1 MSRIRPLLPSALLGA
16 SLLGAAS
23 LVYGCSSPLPPSRWG
38 VGGAA
43 LSLPWARW
51 DAGDS
56 SIELRP
62 DGQVWIDDDVAF
74 VIDGAGRVYD
84 PDLAPLAML
93 EPDGRLVGTDDRDL
107 GVVGSMHASPPG
119 RREAWFSL
127 LPDGT
132 VLRYDEEG
140 DRYAGGLWQGCQ
152 VSPSAAQACVLVTH
166 LVTIEA
172 EARRRRSGSGF
183 GFGIGVMIIR

>member
-1 MSRIRPLLPSALLGA
+1 MSRLRAPVLLAAALV
-16 SLLGAAS
+16 GAAQ
-23 LVYGCSSPLPPSRWG
+23 LALGCSGALPPTGWS
-38 VGGAA
+38 VGGAPLA
-43 LSLPWARW
+43 LPWARW
-51 DAGDS
+51 DLGDT

-62 DGQVWIDDDVAF
+62 DGQVWIDGDVAF

-84 PDLAPLAML
+84 PELAPLALL

-107 GVVGSMHASPPG
+107 GVVGSMHASSPG
-119 RREAWFSL
+119 RQEAWLSL

-132 VLRYDEEG
+132 VLRYDEDG

-152 VSPSAAQACVLVTH
+152 GSPSASQACVLVTH

-183 GFGIGVMIIR
+183 GFGIGVMILR